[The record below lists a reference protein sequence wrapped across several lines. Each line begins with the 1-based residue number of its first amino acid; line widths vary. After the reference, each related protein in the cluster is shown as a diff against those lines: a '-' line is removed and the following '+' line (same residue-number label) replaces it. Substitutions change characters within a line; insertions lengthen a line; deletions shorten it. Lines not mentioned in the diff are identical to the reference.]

1 MIKEL
6 IKLANHLDSKG
17 LVKEADALDSILI
30 KISDSLSERNTES
43 LLEADTKILPL
54 VENPATG
61 AYQSRGCRGGSVT
74 PYCLALK
81 SFRSKVSTALEKLP
95 QLKKAASLDA
105 MDIEKVVVAMWNSM
119 IYSPTRF
126 NNCFVKRPGV
136 TEPNCA
142 KELRFGEKGISYPDI
157 DKVLKAKL
165 PKLKELGF
173 RPISGTRRDDERSVT
188 DHYGKSDFRL
198 SGSPSDYG
206 LWIESISHFT
216 KASSIAE
223 DAKKGEL
230 KGSIMWDGRDF
241 RNA

>member
-6 IKLANHLDSKG
+6 IKLANHLDSRG

-30 KISDSLSERNTES
+30 KISDSQAERNTES
-43 LLEADTKILPL
+43 LEGADTETLPL

-61 AYQSRGCRGGSVT
+61 AYESRGCRGGSKT

-81 SFRSKVSTALEKLP
+81 AFRAKISTALERLP
-95 QLKKAASLDA
+95 ELKRAASLGP
-105 MDIEKVVVAMWNSM
+105 MDIEKVAVAMWNSM
-119 IYSPTRF
+119 VYSPTKF
-126 NNCFVKRPGV
+126 NNCFVKKPGV

-142 KELRFGEKGISYPDI
+142 SQLRFGEEGISYRDI
-157 DKVLKAKL
+157 NKVLKDKL
-165 PKLKELGF
+165 PKLKKF
-173 RPISGTRRDDERSVT
+173 RQISSTRRDDERSVT

-206 LWIESISHFT
+206 RWIESISRFT
-216 KASSIAE
+216 KASSITK

-230 KGSIMWDGRDF
+230 SGSIMWDDRDF
-241 RNA
+241 RNS